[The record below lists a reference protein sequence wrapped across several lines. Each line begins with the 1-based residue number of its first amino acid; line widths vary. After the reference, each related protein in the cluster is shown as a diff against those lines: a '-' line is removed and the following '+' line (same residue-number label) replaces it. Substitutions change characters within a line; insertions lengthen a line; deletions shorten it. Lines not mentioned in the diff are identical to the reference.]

1 MKVINEQ
8 TKQEKADKPYT
19 MIVKPTHDCNLNCA
33 YCFDRPLRKKY
44 GKLIM
49 NMDTVK
55 RMVENMNRDQ
65 RKCYCFTWHGGEP
78 LMCGV
83 EWYEKSMEYMYKNL
97 DYIPPFTIQ
106 TNGTLLTEEYIA
118 MLTSYKIYIG
128 VSYDFE
134 SEELGIKSLRKN
146 ITEEHMGQ
154 INEWIKKYQGT
165 PIGSITV
172 VNAEN
177 YKYLKEIHQALDKK
191 GLHCS
196 YNPVYPTDDVYVDN
210 KMFFTMEE
218 FAKEFGKMVPY
229 ILRERPDFHE
239 RNILMSMS
247 YLFGGTYSCCN
258 RKDCSYGWVGIG
270 PNGYISHCDT
280 LSYGSLGFDTIFDY
294 QAITDFQYTKNY
306 ENIVALRKK
315 YRTEKCSKCVISDI
329 CPGTCFSNCLN
340 NANNG
345 LAINQN
351 ACDDL
356 AYSMFA
362 IYKSLRNID
371 IYQENRG
378 SAIVRSILS
387 NDFYTS
393 LEIRTC
399 VNDLYGIDIYMLDQK
414 VIDSPSRLFDSKE
427 FKIFRII
434 NPAAVRNK
442 LRVVTFNKRRSYDD
456 ETANNLRLIDTMT
469 KGDIEIAR
477 RLSIIRS
484 IKENE
489 SKILEILRK

>member
-177 YKYLKEIHQALDKK
+177 YKYLKEIQYYCLVMTKKYIENHFDDIKGFANIIENRLDDSWCTKDAIFKDNAHNFEMCKK
-191 GLHCS
+191 YGC
-196 YNPVYPTDDVYVDN
+196 N
-210 KMFFTMEE
+210 
-218 FAKEFGKMVPY
+218 Y
-229 ILRERPDFHE
+229 ILID
-239 RNILMSMS
+239 NS
-247 YLFGGTYSCCN
+247 YQ
-258 RKDCSYGWVGIG
+258 V
-270 PNGYISHCDT
+270 
-280 LSYGSLGFDTIFDY
+280 
-294 QAITDFQYTKNY
+294 
-306 ENIVALRKK
+306 
-315 YRTEKCSKCVISDI
+315 DI
-329 CPGTCFSNCLN
+329 
-340 NANNG
+340 
-345 LAINQN
+345 
-351 ACDDL
+351 
-356 AYSMFA
+356 
-362 IYKSLRNID
+362 
-371 IYQENRG
+371 
-378 SAIVRSILS
+378 
-387 NDFYTS
+387 
-393 LEIRTC
+393 
-399 VNDLYGIDIYMLDQK
+399 
-414 VIDSPSRLFDSKE
+414 
-427 FKIFRII
+427 
-434 NPAAVRNK
+434 K
-442 LRVVTFNKRRSYDD
+442 L
-456 ETANNLRLIDTMT
+456 
-469 KGDIEIAR
+469 
-477 RLSIIRS
+477 
-484 IKENE
+484 
-489 SKILEILRK
+489 